1 MNACRPRP
9 HPVNVAMAIEHI
21 GFDYDC
27 ASLEIGE
34 AKEPLVEGVGAGC
47 TSPEAYPAI
56 EACIRRLDTLSKV
69 EAAYKKAVP
78 PMQDRSAVDTWFY

>member
-1 MNACRPRP
+1 MLA
-9 HPVNVAMAIEHI
+9 
-21 GFDYDC
+21 
-27 ASLEIGE
+27 ASVL
-34 AKEPLVEGVGAGC
+34 